1 MLSFFKGC
9 FIGSVMKSR
18 VKKFTVL
25 YYSVLNFCSLVLV
38 IGLNFLIFPLAVC
51 YFQVYV
57 VSEKY

>member
-1 MLSFFKGC
+1 
-9 FIGSVMKSR
+9 MKFS

-25 YYSVLNFCSLVLV
+25 YYSVVSFCGLVLV
-38 IGLNFLIFPLAVC
+38 IRLNFLIFPLAVC